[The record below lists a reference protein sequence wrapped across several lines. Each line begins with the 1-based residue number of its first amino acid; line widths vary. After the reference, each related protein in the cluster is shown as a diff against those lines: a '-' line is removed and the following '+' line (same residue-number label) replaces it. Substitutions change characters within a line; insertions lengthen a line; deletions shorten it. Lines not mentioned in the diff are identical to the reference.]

1 MTPRQTAILT
11 ALTSGPATTEELAYA
26 AGFSCVD
33 RHAQSYVTLNVSRL
47 VRIYGYRID
56 NVFMPGSHKRALYTL
71 VGVPGEHGVCYRC
84 GAYLARDNRDS
95 CCSPC
100 ARTLAAREMAAEWAT
115 A

>member
-1 MTPRQTAILT
+1 MTPRQQAILA
-11 ALTSGPATTEELAYA
+11 ALTCGPATTEELALA
-26 AGFSCVD
+26 AGFSTVD

-47 VRIYGYRID
+47 VRLYGYRID

-71 VGVPGEHGVCYRC
+71 VGLPGETGRCQRC
-84 GAYLARDNRDS
+84 GAHLARDNRDS

-100 ARTLAAREMAAEWAT
+100 ARTLAARQLAAEGAR